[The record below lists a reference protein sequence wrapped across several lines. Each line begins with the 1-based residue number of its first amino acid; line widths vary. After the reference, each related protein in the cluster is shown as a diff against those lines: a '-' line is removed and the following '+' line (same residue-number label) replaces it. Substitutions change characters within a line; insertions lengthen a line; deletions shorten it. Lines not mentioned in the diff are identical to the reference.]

1 MRRLIVKKT
10 TTSDRA
16 RSACKLNNNNKSVLQ
31 AIENMG
37 QASRLDQVGQ
47 GHKKCYYSEISSI
60 VKSKLA
66 ALFLVVAE
74 EENRI
79 ERQR

>member
-16 RSACKLNNNNKSVLQ
+16 RSACKLNNNKSVLQ